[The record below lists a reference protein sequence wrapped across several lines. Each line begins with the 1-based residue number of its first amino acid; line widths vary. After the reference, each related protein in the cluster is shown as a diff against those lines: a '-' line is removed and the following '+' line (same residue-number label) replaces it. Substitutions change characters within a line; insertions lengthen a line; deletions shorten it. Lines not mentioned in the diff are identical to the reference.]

1 MVPQIGDSQFVHLH
15 VHTEYSLLDGA
26 SRIKDLVLHAKELK
40 MPAIAITDHGSMYGV
55 IDFYQTAKKHGIKPI
70 IGCEVYV
77 APRSRFEKNTAE
89 GGAYYHLILLAENNE
104 GYKNLIRLVS
114 LAYSEGFYY
123 KPRIDMDILRKYNE
137 GLICLSACI
146 AGELPCRILRGD
158 LDGAYALTEEFISI
172 FGRDRFYLEMQNH
185 GLEEERTVN
194 EELVKI
200 ADKYRLK
207 LVATN
212 DLHYVR
218 REDAECHDVLLCIQ
232 MGKTVDEPGRMKF
245 PNDSFYLKS
254 EEEMRVL
261 FPERSEAITNTLE
274 IAQRC
279 NVTFDFGEL
288 FLPTFELPQGFVRDA
303 DYLKHLCEDGIGR
316 RYGTE
321 PSDEVYTRLAYELD
335 VIEKMGFSSY
345 FLIVWDFIKYAR
357 EHDIAV
363 GPGRGSAAGS
373 IVAYLL
379 GISNIDPLKYQ
390 LLFERFLNPERVTM
404 PDIDV
409 DFCYV
414 NRGKV
419 IEYVAKKYGMDHV
432 AQIITFGTMAAKAAV
447 RDVGRAL
454 NMSYGDVDR
463 IAKMIPNELG
473 ITLDKALHGN
483 SQLREVYEQEAPI
496 KKLIDLARAL
506 EGLPRHAS
514 THAAGIVIAKQEL
527 TDYVPIQVSSDGFY
541 TTQYDKNKVEEIGL
555 LKMDFLGLRTLTVIG
570 DAIKLIRKSRGI
582 TVDID
587 AIPLDDEAA
596 CRMLSQGETS
606 GVFQVES
613 SGMTSLVRELRPESF
628 EDLIPLVALYRPG
641 PLGSGMVTD
650 FINGRHGKCE
660 IHYLHPVLEPILKDT
675 FGVILYQEQVMQIAS
690 VMGGF
695 TLGQADLLRRA
706 MGKKKHDILEA
717 QKDTFLQGASERG
730 FDAKLANDVFEL
742 MSHFADYGFNKSHSA
757 AYAMLVYQTAYLK
770 AHYLP
775 EFMAALLSSI
785 MGDNEKVG
793 AYIEHCKRIGLAVLP
808 PDINISEAAFSVDD
822 GKIRF
827 GLAAVKNVG
836 ESAIRTVIQERE
848 NGGDFVD
855 LVDFCSRMDMRVVNK
870 RVLESLIK
878 CGAFDSFGA
887 NRAQLLTVVER
898 CIEMAAAKRKERA
911 SGQIG
916 LFGEEVLEDAYE
928 VALPDIAEMPTE
940 ELLAL
945 EKEMTGFYITGHPLD
960 KYRERMANYMK
971 INELDKEELAD
982 GERVTIAG
990 LIASAKRLFTKRGET
1005 MCFLEVEDFT
1015 GRAEVVVFPKVME
1028 RAADFLVPDVP
1039 IVLTGKL
1046 DKGNE
1051 TVKVLA
1057 DVIRDMERSMPE
1069 VRLKIL
1075 PALDDGDTFD
1085 ELKVRLRAHH
1095 GQVPV
1100 YLHLP
1105 GGKRVIKTEEQF
1117 WIDPTSEALASL
1129 KDLLGEANVKYF

>member
-1 MVPQIGDSQFVHLH
+1 MPKIGDNQFVHLH

-26 SRIKDLVLHAKELK
+26 SRIEDLVLHAKELG

-55 IDFYQTAKKHGIKPI
+55 IDFYQAAVKHGIKPI

-77 APRSRFEKNTAE
+77 APRSRSEKNTAE
-89 GGAYYHLILLAENNE
+89 GGAYYHLVLLAENNE

-114 LAYSEGFYY
+114 LGYSEGFYY
-123 KPRIDMDILRKYNE
+123 KPRIDMDILREYNE

-158 LDGAYALTEEFISI
+158 VTGAYALTEEFVSI
-172 FGRDRFYLEMQNH
+172 FGRDRFYLEVQNH
-185 GLEEERTVN
+185 GLEEERLVN
-194 EELVKI
+194 EELCRI
-200 ADKYRLK
+200 AEKYQLK

-218 REDAECHDVLLCIQ
+218 RTDAECHDVLLCIQ

-245 PNDSFYLKS
+245 PNDSFYLKNV
-254 EEEMRVL
+254 EEMLAL
-261 FPERSEAITNTLE
+261 FPDHPDAIQNSLE
-274 IAQRC
+274 IADRC

-288 FLPTFELPQGFVRDA
+288 FLPVFELPDGFTRDA
-303 DYLKHLCEDGIGR
+303 DYLKHLCEKSIGW
-316 RYGTE
+316 RYGEE
-321 PSDEVYTRLAYELD
+321 PSAEVHARLAYELD

-379 GISNIDPLKYQ
+379 GISNIDPLKYH

-414 NRGKV
+414 KRGKV
-419 IEYVAKKYGMDHV
+419 IDYVAKRYGADHV
-432 AQIITFGTMAAKAAV
+432 AQIITFGTMAAKAAI

-454 NMSYGDVDR
+454 NMSYSEVDR
-463 IAKMIPNELG
+463 IAKMVPAELG

-483 SQLREVYEQEAPI
+483 SQLREVYEQEAPV
-496 KKLIDLARAL
+496 KKLIDLARAV

-514 THAAGIVIAKQEL
+514 THAAGIVIARQQL
-527 TDYVPIQVSSDGFY
+527 TDYVPIQVSTDGFY

-570 DAIKLIRKSRGI
+570 DAIELIAKSRGI

-587 AIPLDDEAA
+587 AIPLDDKAA
-596 CRMLSQGETS
+596 CEMLAQGETS

-613 SGMTSLVRELRPESF
+613 SGMTNLVRELKPECF

-650 FINGRHGKCE
+650 FINGRHGKTE

-695 TLGQADLLRRA
+695 SLGQADLLRRA
-706 MGKKKHDILEA
+706 MGKKKHSILEA
-717 QKDTFLQGASERG
+717 QKGAFLEGAAERG
-730 FDAKLANDVFEL
+730 FDAKLAKDVFDL

-793 AYIEHCKRIGLAVLP
+793 AYIEHCKRIGLAILP
-808 PDINISEAAFSVDD
+808 PDINVSKATFSVDD

-836 ESAIRTVIQERE
+836 EGAVQTVIKERE
-848 NGGDFVD
+848 VGGPFVD
-855 LVDFCSRMDMRVVNK
+855 LIDFCSRIDMRVVSK
-870 RVLESLIK
+870 RGLESLIK
-878 CGAFDSFGA
+878 CGAFDSLGA
-887 NRAQLLTVVER
+887 NRAQLLAVTER
-898 CIEMAAAKRKERA
+898 CVEMAAIRRRDRI

-916 LFGEEVLEDAYE
+916 LFGDEELQETYDVT
-928 VALPDIAEMPTE
+928 LPDIEEMPIE

-960 KYRERMANYMK
+960 RYRERMTNYTQ
-971 INELDKEELAD
+971 INELDKEEIGD
-982 GERVTIAG
+982 GKRVTIAG
-990 LIASAKRLFTKRGET
+990 LIASAKRLVTKRGEL

-1015 GRAEVVVFPKVME
+1015 GRIEVVVFPKVLE
-1028 RAADFLVPDVP
+1028 RASSFLVPDIP
-1039 IVLTGKL
+1039 IVLSGRI
-1046 DKGNE
+1046 DKGSE
-1051 TVKVLA
+1051 TNKVLA
-1057 DVIRDMERSMPE
+1057 EVIRDMEQSAPE

-1075 PALDDGDTFD
+1075 PGRDDAETFD
-1085 ELKVRLRAHH
+1085 TLKAKLKDHH
-1095 GQVPV
+1095 GTVPV

-1105 GGKRVIKTEEQF
+1105 GGKRVIKAEEQY
-1117 WIDPTSEALASL
+1117 WIDPTPDALSSL
-1129 KDLLGEANVKYF
+1129 KHLLGDENVKYF

>member
-1 MVPQIGDSQFVHLH
+1 MVPQIGDNQFVHLH

-26 SRIKDLVLHAKELK
+26 SRIKDLVLHAKELN

-55 IDFYQTAKKHGIKPI
+55 IEFYQTAVKHGIKPI

-114 LAYSEGFYY
+114 LGYSEGFYY
-123 KPRIDMDILRKYNE
+123 KPRIDMEILREYNE

-185 GLEEERTVN
+185 ALEEERMVN
-194 EELVKI
+194 EELCKI
-200 ADKYRLK
+200 AEKYRLG

-218 REDAECHDVLLCIQ
+218 REDAQSHDVLLCIQ

-254 EEEMRVL
+254 AEEMAEL
-261 FPERSEAITNTLE
+261 FPSCPEAIANTRK
-274 IAQRC
+274 IAERC
-279 NVTFDFGEL
+279 NVSFDFGEL
-288 FLPTFELPQGFVRDA
+288 FLPVFELPPGFDSDA
-303 DYLKHLCEDGIGR
+303 RYLQHLCEEGIEW
-316 RYGTE
+316 RYGKE
-321 PSDEVYTRLAYELD
+321 PSDEVHTRLAYELD
-335 VIEKMGFSSY
+335 VIDKMGFSGY

-419 IEYVAKKYGMDHV
+419 IEYVAKRYGIDHV
-432 AQIITFGTMAAKAAV
+432 AQIITFGTMAAKAAI

-463 IAKMIPNELG
+463 IAKMIPTELG
-473 ITLDKALHGN
+473 ITLDKALHVD
-483 SQLREVYEQEAPI
+483 SRLREVYEQEAPI

-527 TDYVPIQVSSDGFY
+527 TQYVPIQVSSDGFY

-570 DAIKLIRKSRGI
+570 DAIKLIQKNRGI

-587 AIPLDDEAA
+587 AIPLDDKAA
-596 CRMLSQGETS
+596 CQMLSQGETS

-613 SGMTSLVRELRPESF
+613 SGMTNLVKELRPESF

-650 FINGRHGKCE
+650 FINGRHGKSE

-717 QKDTFLQGASERG
+717 QKDTFLQGAAERG
-730 FDAKLANDVFEL
+730 FDAKLAMEVFEL

-836 ESAIRTVIQERE
+836 ESAIRTVIKERE
-848 NGGDFVD
+848 DGGSFAD

-878 CGAFDSFGA
+878 CGAFDSLGA
-887 NRAQLLTVVER
+887 NRMQLLTVVER

-916 LFGEEVLEDAYE
+916 LFGDEVLEDTYE
-928 VALPDIAEMPTE
+928 VTLPDIAEMPTE

-960 KYRERMANYMK
+960 KYRKRMMNYMK
-971 INELDKEELAD
+971 INELEQEELSD
-982 GERVTIAG
+982 GDRVTVAG
-990 LIASAKRLFTKRGET
+990 LIASAKRLLTKRGET

-1015 GRAEVVVFPKVME
+1015 GRVEVVVFPKVME
-1028 RAADFLVPDVP
+1028 RVANFLVPDVP

-1046 DKGNE
+1046 DKGSE
-1051 TVKVLA
+1051 TTKILA
-1057 DVIRDMERSMPE
+1057 DVIRDMEHAQPE

-1075 PALDDGDTFD
+1075 PALDDNETFD
-1085 ELKVRLRAHH
+1085 ALKTRLKAHH
-1095 GQVPV
+1095 GEVPV

-1105 GGKRVIKTEEQF
+1105 GGRRVIRTEEQF
-1117 WIDPTSEALASL
+1117 WIEPTQEALAAL

>member
-1 MVPQIGDSQFVHLH
+1 MVPQIGDNQFVHLH

-26 SRIKDLVLHAKELK
+26 SRIKDLVLHAKELN

-55 IDFYQTAKKHGIKPI
+55 IDFYQTAMKHGIKPI

-114 LAYSEGFYY
+114 LGYSEGFYY
-123 KPRIDMDILRKYNE
+123 KPRIDMDILRQYNK

-158 LDGAYALTEEFISI
+158 IEGAYALTEEFISI
-172 FGRDRFYLEMQNH
+172 FGKDRFYLEMQNH
-185 GLEEERTVN
+185 ALEEERMVN
-194 EELVKI
+194 EELAKI
-200 ADKYRLK
+200 AEKYQLK

-218 REDAECHDVLLCIQ
+218 REDAKCHDVLLCIQ

-254 EEEMRVL
+254 AEEMQAL
-261 FPERSEAITNTLE
+261 FPDHPEAIATTLE
-274 IAQRC
+274 IAERC
-279 NVTFDFGEL
+279 NVSFDFGEL
-288 FLPTFELPQGFVRDA
+288 FLPVFELPQGFDSDA
-303 DYLKHLCEDGIGR
+303 QYLKHLCEDGIGW
-316 RYGTE
+316 RYGE
-321 PSDEVYTRLAYELD
+321 QPSDEVKTRLAYELD

-419 IEYVAKKYGMDHV
+419 IEYVAKRYGIDHV
-432 AQIITFGTMAAKAAV
+432 AQIITFGTMAAKAAI

-463 IAKMIPNELG
+463 IAKMIPQELG

-496 KKLIDLARAL
+496 KNLIDLARKL

-527 TDYVPIQVSSDGFY
+527 TQYVPIQVSSDGFY

-570 DAIKLIRKSRGI
+570 DAIKLIQKSRGI

-587 AIPLDDEAA
+587 AIPLDDKVA
-596 CRMLSQGETS
+596 CQMLSQGETS

-613 SGMTSLVRELRPESF
+613 SGMTNLVKELRPESF

-650 FINGRHGKCE
+650 FINGRHGKSE

-717 QKDTFLQGASERG
+717 QKDTFLQGAADRG
-730 FDAKLANDVFEL
+730 FDAKLATEVFEL

-808 PDINISEAAFSVDD
+808 PDINVSEAAFSVDD

-836 ESAIRTVIQERE
+836 ESAIQTVIKERE
-848 NGGDFVD
+848 AGGAFVD
-855 LVDFCSRMDMRVVNK
+855 LVDFCSRIDMRVVNK

-878 CGAFDSFGA
+878 CGAFDSLGA
-887 NRAQLLTVVER
+887 NRARLLTVVER

-916 LFGEEVLEDAYE
+916 LFGEDVIEDTYE
-928 VALPDIAEMPTE
+928 VAMPDVAEMPIE

-960 KYRERMANYMK
+960 KYRERMTNYTK
-971 INELDKEELAD
+971 IDELDKEELSD
-982 GERVTIAG
+982 GDRVTVAG
-990 LIASAKRLFTKRGET
+990 LIAGAKRLVTKRGEM

-1015 GRAEVVVFPKVME
+1015 GRVEIIVFPKVME
-1028 RAADFLVPDVP
+1028 RAANFLVPDVP
-1039 IVLTGKL
+1039 VVLSGKL
-1046 DKGNE
+1046 DKGSE
-1051 TVKVLA
+1051 TTKILA
-1057 DVIRDMERSMPE
+1057 DVIRDMEHSAPE

-1075 PALDDGDTFD
+1075 PAFDDNETLDA
-1085 ELKVRLRAHH
+1085 LKARLRAHH
-1095 GQVPV
+1095 GTVPV

-1105 GGKRVIKTEEQF
+1105 GGKRVIKADEQF
-1117 WIDPTSEALASL
+1117 WLEPTGEALASL
-1129 KDLLGEANVKYF
+1129 RDLLGEANVKYF